1 MVSSER
7 EVVIDLENSH
17 VPSMSGVMVE
27 GRRLRVY
34 TDERVG
40 QIRIQVWAQAR
51 TSTQQ
56 RPVLSLSVRDL
67 KKLVRVLE
75 QRTEARPLGK
85 AV

>member
-1 MVSSER
+1 
-7 EVVIDLENSH
+7 
-17 VPSMSGVMVE
+17 
-27 GRRLRVY
+27 VY